1 MQERSAYAEAIIAE
15 YKASREHLN
24 AVQSGD
30 WKMASDALQR
40 LEQARIRRQE
50 AYGSRDRMFHP
61 DGL

>member
-1 MQERSAYAEAIIAE
+1 MNLRSPYAEAIIAE

-30 WKMASDALQR
+30 QRLAALTLKR
-40 LEQARIRRQE
+40 LEQARITRQE
-50 AYGSRDRMFHP
+50 AYGTRDIRV